1 MTKAGKTQVWVRPS
15 ADLRDAG
22 LEMVQRLNEIIPR
35 TNETV
40 EREVWNDVDFKL
52 KMEAAWD
59 LRF

>member
-1 MTKAGKTQVWVRPS
+1 MRPS
-15 ADLRDAG
+15 ADLGDAG

-40 EREVWNDVDFKL
+40 EKEVWDVDL